1 MIEFEL
7 LDKESVFTRSSY
19 PHKTDKVTQL
29 LVLKGEVS
37 FIIDFNTYNLQ
48 APAMVLFFPGQVI
61 EAVEA
66 SSDSEIVGMA
76 FAPEL
81 TAPLN
86 LPVSLQEKLSL
97 KSTHFYTLKEKE
109 LEVFLSCYN
118 HVSNVMK
125 QKDNEY
131 REDIIRHLFAAH
143 YYGLGYYIHNAQKHT
158 SVLTARQKICERF
171 IALAAENFKE
181 HRDIAFYA
189 DKLCITN
196 KYLSSLLKQ
205 ETGLTAS
212 EWIEKYVVLYAKSC
226 LSSTIMTIQ
235 EISDDLDFSSQSVFG
250 KYFKRIVG
258 MSPIAYRQSLV
269 KKF

>member
-1 MIEFEL
+1 MMIEFEL

-86 LPVSLQEKLSL
+86 LPVSLQEKL
-97 KSTHFYTLKEKE
+97 K
-109 LEVFLSCYN
+109 
-118 HVSNVMK
+118 
-125 QKDNEY
+125 
-131 REDIIRHLFAAH
+131 
-143 YYGLGYYIHNAQKHT
+143 
-158 SVLTARQKICERF
+158 
-171 IALAAENFKE
+171 
-181 HRDIAFYA
+181 
-189 DKLCITN
+189 
-196 KYLSSLLKQ
+196 
-205 ETGLTAS
+205 GLTPEQLKA
-212 EWIEKYVVLYAKSC
+212 L
-226 LSSTIMTIQ
+226 
-235 EISDDLDFSSQSVFG
+235 
-250 KYFKRIVG
+250 
-258 MSPIAYRQSLV
+258 IAMV
-269 KKF
+269 KKS